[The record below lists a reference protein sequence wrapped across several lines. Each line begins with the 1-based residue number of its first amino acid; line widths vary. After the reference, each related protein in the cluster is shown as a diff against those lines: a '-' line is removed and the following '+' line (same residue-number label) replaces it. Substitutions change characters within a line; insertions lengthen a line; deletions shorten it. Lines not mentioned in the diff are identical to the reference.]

1 MASLNFRAINK
12 GAGGRRRL
20 SVWHYI
26 SWTEYLH
33 SQLSSSSSAA
43 AAEFPAR
50 VLQQTVSHHLRCL
63 CKPPPKLRNTVYDRA
78 LPASIIYLLSLPP
91 LLVFVFLLRWEKVK
105 HHYTKYTGNIVCD
118 SISRWYLI
126 RLCHDMLVI
135 WDVYWIYTRGNVNLA
150 GTFRSYVWLLLYC
163 KIHTNGAPFS
173 PEHTRVH
180 KHWLC
185 RISHIHSQASGGAT
199 VYKQRRGSCGLLVL
213 FSACCEAIGTL

>member
-91 LLVFVFLLRWEKVK
+91 LLVFVFLLRWGKSEAPLHKIYRK
-105 HHYTKYTGNIVCD
+105 HCLWLHKSLIFNRALSWHAGNLGRLLNIHKRKREPCRNFSFVRLAATLLQNPHKQCSFFTRTHACTQTLTVQDFTYTFTSLWGC
-118 SISRWYLI
+118 
-126 RLCHDMLVI
+126 
-135 WDVYWIYTRGNVNLA
+135 
-150 GTFRSYVWLLLYC
+150 YC
-163 KIHTNGAPFS
+163 
-173 PEHTRVH
+173 
-180 KHWLC
+180 L
-185 RISHIHSQASGGAT
+185 
-199 VYKQRRGSCGLLVL
+199 
-213 FSACCEAIGTL
+213 